1 MLHICWLARN
11 IDVEFRPQRRLQV
24 ASVDGVQVAQLSEE
38 LGDTRQSFLSE
49 VVDESVAAAVA
60 GESAAVAVVDE
71 IVVD

>member
-1 MLHICWLARN
+1 M
-11 IDVEFRPQRRLQV
+11 
-24 ASVDGVQVAQLSEE
+24 AQLSEE